1 MKNFITLPNQ
11 QNTALLAVRNLSIEL
26 PSAADRDR
34 AVDDLSF
41 DVREGEIV
49 CLVGESGSGK
59 SMTAHSIL
67 GLLPRGVR
75 TLAESSVCLAGEQL
89 VGLDDARM
97 RALRGHDVAMIFQD
111 PMSALNPLQTIGRQL
126 AEAIRLHDGGRSP
139 ARDLDVRCVA
149 MIGSVGLPA
158 AEQIMRSY
166 PFQLSGG
173 QRQRVMIA
181 MALINGPRLLIAD
194 EPTTALDV
202 TTQRQIL
209 DPVRGMQ
216 RERRMGVLF
225 ITHDFGVVADIA
237 DRVIVMR
244 EGRLVEQGTREQI
257 LTRPAE
263 PYTRQLIDA
272 VPGRRPRAGAGVQGA
287 SRRVTPPMLEVAGLH
302 KTFVSRS
309 GWFNPARV
317 VVAADN
323 INFVVRAGETVSIVG
338 ESGSGKT
345 TLGRMIMRLT
355 EPDAGTIKLEGRD
368 LLRASGA
375 ELRAY
380 RRQVQ
385 IIFQDPFA
393 SLNPRQ
399 PIGDAIMRG
408 PIAFGMPRADARAL
422 TASLLER
429 VGLGAAAIPRY
440 PHEFSGGQRQRIAI
454 ARALALQP
462 RVLISDEAVSA
473 LDVSVQAQ
481 VLALLEELKNEF
493 ELTMLFITHDLR
505 VAAEISDR
513 VIVLQRGQV
522 VEEGS
527 SAQIFGAPQHAYTR
541 QLLDAMPGKDIF
553 VHPGDAVRSACGHS
567 SSPVV

>member
-1 MKNFITLPNQ
+1 MKNFITLANQ
-11 QNTALLAVRNLSIEL
+11 QDAALLAVRNLSIAL

-41 DVREGEIV
+41 DVCDGEIV

-75 TLAESSVCLAGEQL
+75 ALAESSVCLAGEQL

-126 AEAIRLHDGGRSP
+126 AEAIGLHDDGGSP
-139 ARDLDVRCVA
+139 ARELDARCVA

-158 AEQIMRSY
+158 PQQIMRSY

-181 MALINGPRLLIAD
+181 MALVNGPRLLIAD

-209 DPVRGMQ
+209 DLIRGMQ

-244 EGRLVEQGTREQI
+244 QGKLVEQGTREQI

-263 PYTRQLIDA
+263 LYTRQLIDA
-272 VPGRRPRAGAGVQGA
+272 VPGRRPRAARVQDA
-287 SRRVTPPMLEVAGLH
+287 SRRVAPPMLEVAGLN

-355 EPDAGTIKLEGRD
+355 EPDAGTIKLAGCD
-368 LLRASGA
+368 LLGASGA

-385 IIFQDPFA
+385 IVFQDPFA

-408 PIAFGMPRADARAL
+408 PVAFGMPRADARVL
-422 TASLLER
+422 TARLLER

-462 RVLISDEAVSA
+462 RVLIADEAVSA

-513 VIVLQRGQV
+513 VIVLQRGKV

-527 SAQIFGAPQHAYTR
+527 SAQIFGAPQHAYTQ

-553 VHPGDAVRSACGHS
+553 VHPGDAARSACG
-567 SSPVV
+567 

>member
-1 MKNFITLPNQ
+1 MMNSNTLPIPQ
-11 QNTALLAVRNLSIEL
+11 DATLLAVRHLSIAL

-67 GLLPRGVR
+67 GLLPHGVR
-75 TLAESSVCLAGEQL
+75 ALAGSSVCLAGKQL
-89 VGLDDARM
+89 IGLDDARM
-97 RALRGHDVAMIFQD
+97 RALRGRDVAMIFQD

-126 AEAIRLHDGGRSP
+126 AEALQLHDGGRLP
-139 ARDLDVRCVA
+139 VRELDARCIA
-149 MIGSVGLPA
+149 MISSVGLPA
-158 AEQIMRSY
+158 PEQIMRSF

-181 MALINGPRLLIAD
+181 MALINRPGLLIAD

-209 DPVRGMQ
+209 DLVRDLQ

-244 EGRLVEQGTREQI
+244 QGRLVEEGTRRQI
-257 LTRPAE
+257 LTQPAE

-272 VPGRRPRAGAGVQGA
+272 VPGRRPVARAGAQPA
-287 SRRVTPPMLEVAGLH
+287 ARRATPPVLEVSGLH

-309 GWFNPARV
+309 GWFSPARV

-323 INFVVRAGETVSIVG
+323 ISFVLRAGETVSIVG

-355 EPDAGTIKLEGRD
+355 EPDAGAIKLAGND
-368 LLRASGA
+368 VLRASGA
-375 ELRAY
+375 QLRAY

-385 IIFQDPFA
+385 IVFQDPFA

-408 PIAFGMPRADARAL
+408 PVAFGTSRTDARAL
-422 TASLLER
+422 AARLLER
-429 VGLGAAAIPRY
+429 VGLGAAAMPRY

-454 ARALALQP
+454 ARALVLQP
-462 RVLISDEAVSA
+462 RVLIADEAVSA

-481 VLALLEELKNEF
+481 VLALLEELKNELG
-493 ELTMLFITHDLR
+493 LTMLFITHDLR

-513 VIVLQRGQV
+513 VVVLQRGQV

-527 SAQIFGAPQHAYTR
+527 SAQIFDAPQHLYTR
-541 QLLDAMPGKDIF
+541 QLLDAMPGRDIF
-553 VHPGDAVRSACGHS
+553 AHPGNTAA
-567 SSPVV
+567 

>member
-1 MKNFITLPNQ
+1 MMNSITQPSPPAA
-11 QNTALLAVRNLSIEL
+11 ALLAVRSLSIAL

-75 TLAESSVCLAGEQL
+75 TLDGSSVCLAGKEL
-89 VGLDDARM
+89 IGLDDARM
-97 RALRGHDVAMIFQD
+97 RALRGRDVAMIFQD

-126 AEAIRLHDGGRSP
+126 AEAVRLHDGARSP
-139 ARDLDVRCVA
+139 AHGLDARCVA
-149 MIGSVGLPA
+149 MIDSVGLPA
-158 AEQIMRSY
+158 PQQIMRSY

-181 MALINGPRLLIAD
+181 MALINRPGLLIAD

-209 DPVRGMQ
+209 DLVRDLQ
-216 RERRMGVLF
+216 VARRMGVLF

-244 EGRLVEQGTREQI
+244 QGRLVEQGTRGQI
-257 LTRPAE
+257 LTQPAE

-272 VPGRRPRAGAGVQGA
+272 VPGRRPVAGTGAQAATRRA
-287 SRRVTPPMLEVAGLH
+287 TPTVLEVAGLH

-309 GWFNPARV
+309 GWFGPARV

-355 EPDAGTIKLEGRD
+355 EPDAGAIKLAGTD
-368 LLRASGA
+368 VLRASGA
-375 ELRAY
+375 QLRAY

-385 IIFQDPFA
+385 IVFQDPFA

-399 PIGDAIMRG
+399 SIGDAIMRG
-408 PIAFGMPRADARAL
+408 PIVFGTSHADARAL
-422 TASLLER
+422 TARLLER
-429 VGLGAAAIPRY
+429 VGLGAAAMPRY

-462 RVLISDEAVSA
+462 RVLIADEAVSA

-493 ELTMLFITHDLR
+493 GLTMLFITHDLR

-513 VIVLQRGQV
+513 VVVLQRGQV

-527 SAQIFGAPQHAYTR
+527 SAQIFRAPRHAYTR

-553 VHPGDAVRSACGHS
+553 AHPGDAARFACG
-567 SSPVV
+567 

>member
-1 MKNFITLPNQ
+1 
-11 QNTALLAVRNLSIEL
+11 
-26 PSAADRDR
+26 
-34 AVDDLSF
+34 
-41 DVREGEIV
+41 
-49 CLVGESGSGK
+49 
-59 SMTAHSIL
+59 
-67 GLLPRGVR
+67 
-75 TLAESSVCLAGEQL
+75 
-89 VGLDDARM
+89 
-97 RALRGHDVAMIFQD
+97 
-111 PMSALNPLQTIGRQL
+111 
-126 AEAIRLHDGGRSP
+126 
-139 ARDLDVRCVA
+139 
-149 MIGSVGLPA
+149 
-158 AEQIMRSY
+158 
-166 PFQLSGG
+166 
-173 QRQRVMIA
+173 
-181 MALINGPRLLIAD
+181 
-194 EPTTALDV
+194 
-202 TTQRQIL
+202 
-209 DPVRGMQ
+209 
-216 RERRMGVLF
+216 
-225 ITHDFGVVADIA
+225 
-237 DRVIVMR
+237 
-244 EGRLVEQGTREQI
+244 
-257 LTRPAE
+257 
-263 PYTRQLIDA
+263 
-272 VPGRRPRAGAGVQGA
+272 
-287 SRRVTPPMLEVAGLH
+287 
-302 KTFVSRS
+302 
-309 GWFNPARV
+309 
-317 VVAADN
+317 
-323 INFVVRAGETVSIVG
+323 
-338 ESGSGKT
+338 
-345 TLGRMIMRLT
+345 MRLT